1 MLPFLKFFFQKH
13 GLINHL
19 IDGSCS
25 LPSTWDGK
33 WYDSGLGDIIFSL
46 SSHNVQ
52 GWAMTV
58 HGQAV
63 TSWTCQTQKN
73 TDNLLLFKW
82 VKGTFLFSKLRIK
95 YFSLWKFKKT
105 KQNLLFSHLNYGV
118 AEIIVFVV
126 LYYRSDQII
135 EVNGV
140 IKNVFRCIK
149 WTNITD
155 NSYHYYVLNGNT
167 RLVEL
172 LTLICI

>member
-1 MLPFLKFFFQKH
+1 M
-13 GLINHL
+13 
-19 IDGSCS
+19 
-25 LPSTWDGK
+25 
-33 WYDSGLGDIIFSL
+33 
-46 SSHNVQ
+46 
-52 GWAMTV
+52 
-58 HGQAV
+58 
-63 TSWTCQTQKN
+63 
-73 TDNLLLFKW
+73 
-82 VKGTFLFSKLRIK
+82 
-95 YFSLWKFKKT
+95 
-105 KQNLLFSHLNYGV
+105 LFSHVNYGV

-140 IKNVFRCIK
+140 MKNVFRCIK